1 MRAVL
6 CALLCNCRHALRA
19 DDDECLVAVALE
31 HLRRYHPVAP
41 IGEERVREIVT
52 ARAYEMSEELLPDK
66 QRGAT
71 FQSDPQR
78 AKTTG

>member
-6 CALLCNCRHALRA
+6 CAHLCNCRHALRA

-31 HLRRYHPVAP
+31 HLSRSHPVAP
-41 IGEERVREIVT
+41 IGEERDRESVT
-52 ARAYEMSEELLPDK
+52 ARAYEMSEKLLPDK

-71 FQSDPQR
+71 FQSDSHR
-78 AKTTG
+78 AKTTS

>member
-1 MRAVL
+1 
-6 CALLCNCRHALRA
+6 
-19 DDDECLVAVALE
+19 VALE

-52 ARAYEMSEELLPDK
+52 ARAYEMSKELLPDK

-78 AKTTG
+78 AKTTS